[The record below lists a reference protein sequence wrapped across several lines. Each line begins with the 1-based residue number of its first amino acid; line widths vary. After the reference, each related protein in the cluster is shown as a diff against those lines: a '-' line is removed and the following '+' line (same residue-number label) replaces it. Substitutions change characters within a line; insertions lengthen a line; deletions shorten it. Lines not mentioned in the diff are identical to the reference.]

1 MPADTT
7 RMVDLTWPEFGERL
21 TGRVLVLPL
30 GAIEQ
35 HGPHLPLDTDT
46 TTAVRFA
53 EDLAG
58 RIGGIVLPCFQYGYK
73 SQPTSG
79 GGRLFPGTTS
89 LGAEAFIACVRDI
102 VADLLRQGAKGI
114 LILNANFEN
123 TMFAVEGADLATA
136 ALRAGSAKVVLVNW
150 WDQVSREVLDRAFEG
165 AFPGWEAEHAGVVE
179 TSLMLHLDAARVE
192 MERLE
197 SPAQL
202 PTLPTYWVIPERP
215 GMVPAS
221 GVLRTA
227 AGSSAAIGR
236 MLFDN
241 ATEALE
247 QLARREFPDLIP
259 SRGTIHV
266 PSSH

>member
-1 MPADTT
+1 MSADTT

-21 TGRVLVLPL
+21 AECVLVLPL

-53 EDLAG
+53 EALAA

-73 SQPTSG
+73 SQPASG

-102 VADLLRQGAKGI
+102 VADLFRQGARGI

-123 TMFAVEGADLATA
+123 TMFAVEGADLATDR
-136 ALRAGSAKVVLVNW
+136 LSAGTARVVLVNW
-150 WDQVSREVLDRAFEG
+150 WDQVSREILDRAFQG

-179 TSLMLHLDAARVE
+179 TSLMLHLDPGRVASA
-192 MERLE
+192 RLE
-197 SPAQL
+197 SPSEIPA
-202 PTLPTYWVIPERP
+202 LPTYWVIPERP

-227 AGSSAAIGR
+227 AGSSAVIGK
-236 MLFDN
+236 MLFDDVVDG
-241 ATEALE
+241 LE
-247 QLARREFPDLIP
+247 GLARREFPDLTSSP
-259 SRGTIHV
+259 GRTGT
-266 PSSH
+266 PG

>member
-21 TGRVLVLPL
+21 AGRVLVLPL

-46 TTAVRFA
+46 TAAVRFA
-53 EDLAG
+53 EELAG
-58 RIGGIVLPCFQYGYK
+58 RISGIVLPCFQYGYK

-89 LGAEAFIACVRDI
+89 LGAEAFVACVRDI
-102 VADLLRQGAKGI
+102 VADLFRQGARGI

-123 TMFAVEGADLATA
+123 TMFAVEGADLATER
-136 ALRAGSAKVVLVNW
+136 LRAGSAKVVLVNW
-150 WDQVSREVLDRAFEG
+150 WDQVSREVLDSAFKG

-179 TSLMLHLDAARVE
+179 TSLMLHLDPARVAIG
-192 MERLE
+192 RLE

-227 AGSSAAIGR
+227 AGSSAVIGK
-236 MLFDN
+236 MLFDDV
-241 ATEALE
+241 ADALE
-247 QLARREFPDLIP
+247 RLARREFPDLTP
-259 SRGTIHV
+259 SPGHIRAPG
-266 PSSH
+266 

>member
-21 TGRVLVLPL
+21 GRRVLVLPL

-53 EDLAG
+53 EELAH
-58 RIGGIVLPCFQYGYK
+58 RIGGVVLPSFQYGYK

-102 VADLLRQGAKGI
+102 VGDLSRQGARGI

-123 TMFAVEGADLATA
+123 TMFAIEGADLATA
-136 ALRAGSAKVVLVNW
+136 GSGAGSAKVVFVNW
-150 WDQVSREVLDRAFEG
+150 WDQVSREVLDSAFDG

-179 TSLMLHLDAARVE
+179 TSLMLHLDPARVANK
-192 MERLE
+192 RIE
-197 SPAQL
+197 SPRQL

-227 AGSSAAIGR
+227 EGSSAAIGK
-236 MLFDN
+236 MLFDDVGD
-241 ATEALE
+241 ALE
-247 QLARREFPDLIP
+247 QLARREFRELTSNPGLIRSP
-259 SRGTIHV
+259 AEL
-266 PSSH
+266 